1 MVARPS
7 AIDSSCMHTSPF
19 SLLLVISL
27 LLLLLLLLLL
37 VVVVLEV
44 VVMGVVSL
52 GRYCPY
58 GSFIVITD

>member
-1 MVARPS
+1 
-7 AIDSSCMHTSPF
+7 MHTSPF

-37 VVVVLEV
+37 VVVVVLEV